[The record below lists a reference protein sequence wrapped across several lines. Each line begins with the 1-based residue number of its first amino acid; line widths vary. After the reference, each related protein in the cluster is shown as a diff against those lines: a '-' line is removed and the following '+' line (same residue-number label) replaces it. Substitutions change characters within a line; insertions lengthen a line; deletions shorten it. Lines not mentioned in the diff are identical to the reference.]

1 MTANPKGERTGK
13 SWPTARGWWGRLR
26 RWGCAVAERVP
37 LTFLGLLALPLLVW
51 LLLPYALRREDR
63 VLLAVS
69 VCGLGLFAVALAS
82 VLLTALCLWLR
93 RGRPEPQPLELE
105 AGVPMRTGFVLRLVG
120 WLPLVKVEWTW
131 EQPSGVRVQTV
142 PTWGGLAE
150 EITAEERG
158 VYQAAV
164 RRLRVSDVFGLTKFV
179 FRRRVARQI
188 KILPAAGPIRP
199 FELLPQYDR
208 GDLVAHPEG
217 MPEGDPVEMRPYAP
231 GDPVRRILWK
241 VYARTGRL
249 VVRAQE
255 RAVKPCERSLAYL
268 VAAAGDEPSAG
279 IARGVLESGV
289 LGKDYLF
296 AAEGEESPTTD
307 AREAV
312 EQVVRSARA
321 KERGGEGLGHFLAHG
336 EAQGISACV
345 LFVPHRPGPWLDRV
359 AEDIA
364 AHPGPFRVLVG
375 VDGLRP
381 KQKASALR
389 KLVFC
394 GSHRAGASPDEV
406 GAVCERLRQAG
417 ADVSLIDRT
426 TGELIEPGLAP
437 AAAPVTQTYQA
448 QGA

>member
-1 MTANPKGERTGK
+1 MTASKRGGRAGK
-13 SWPTARGWWGRLR
+13 TWPTARAWWGRLP
-26 RWGCAVAERVP
+26 RWGLVVAERVP
-37 LTFLGLLALPLLVW
+37 VTVLGLLALPLLVW
-51 LLLPYALRREDR
+51 VLLPYAEERKDH

-69 VCGLGLFAVALAS
+69 YCGLGLLALAMVS
-82 VLLTALCLWLR
+82 MLATGLCLWLR
-93 RGRPEPQPLELE
+93 RGRPEAQTLELE
-105 AGVPMRTGFVLRLVG
+105 AGVSVRTGFALRLVG

-131 EQPSGVRVQTV
+131 EQPPGVRVQTV

-158 VYQAAV
+158 VYHAAV
-164 RRLRVSDVFGLTKFV
+164 RRFRVSDVFGLTKFV

-188 KILPAAGPIRP
+188 KIMPAVGQIRP
-199 FELLPQYDR
+199 FDLLPQYDR
-208 GDLVAHPEG
+208 GDLTAHPEG
-217 MPEGDPVEMRPYAP
+217 TPEGDPVEMRPYAP

-249 VVRAQE
+249 LVRTQE

-279 IARGVLESGV
+279 IARGVLEAGA
-289 LGKDYLF
+289 LGKDFLF
-296 AAEGEESPTTD
+296 AAEGEEAPT
-307 AREAV
+307 AEAAEAV

-321 KERGGEGLGHFLAHG
+321 KARGGEGLAPFLAHG
-336 EAQGISACV
+336 ASQGISACV
-345 LFVPHRPGPWLDRV
+345 LFVPARPGQWLDRV

-364 AHPGPFRVLVG
+364 THPGPFRVLVG

-381 KQKASALR
+381 QQTSSLR
-389 KLVFC
+389 KLVFREPL
-394 GSHRAGASPDEV
+394 HAGASPEEV

-426 TGELIEPGLAP
+426 TGELIELGLAP
-437 AAAPVTQTYQA
+437 VEDPVIRTYQA